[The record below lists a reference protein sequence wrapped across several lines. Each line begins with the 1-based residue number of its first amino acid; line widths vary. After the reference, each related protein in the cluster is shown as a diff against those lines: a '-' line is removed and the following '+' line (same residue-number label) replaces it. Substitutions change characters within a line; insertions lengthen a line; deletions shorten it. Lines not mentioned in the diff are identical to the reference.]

1 MLGSKLSMWKGGRE
15 GGREAREEEEGGG
28 RREEGGIGGEEIVNK
43 EGRGDTL
50 SVEGRTKREGQDR
63 MQGQDTIGS
72 IRWRER
78 VYGVG
83 GGGKRG
89 SQGLP

>member
-1 MLGSKLSMWKGGRE
+1 M
-15 GGREAREEEEGGG
+15 
-28 RREEGGIGGEEIVNK
+28 NK

-78 VYGVG
+78 VYGVR